1 MVMIMK
7 KVCSLLAIL
16 IFLTGLTACKKSTQ
30 TDSVSSEAELFS
42 SSEFRE
48 ALRLPKEPVQ
58 SSEEET
64 SSQETPVES
73 VPEPVYV
80 PVESLTLTAYEKAFT
95 VGESFMPI
103 VTMSPRN
110 ATDKSE
116 IWQSSDA
123 SVATVNN
130 KGRITAVGEG
140 ECVVTVTSV
149 DNPAVKA
156 DFKVTASAPAQPASA
171 PVAAVAEPTYIGGI
185 LIANKSY
192 PLPADYNPGTNP
204 EAKAALDRMFADAA
218 AEGLSMRIASGFRS
232 YATQKSLYQRYV
244 KRDGVQ
250 EADRYSARPGYSEH
264 QTGLAFDINRANMG
278 FAGSPEALWLE
289 ANAYKYGFIL
299 RYPEGKESITGY
311 MLEPWHYRYVGVEN
325 AKMLFDSGLTIE
337 EYFGIT
343 SCYSQ

>member
-1 MVMIMK
+1 MK
-7 KVCSLLAIL
+7 KLCVALVVLL
-16 IFLTGLTACKKSTQ
+16 FLTGLTACKKNAQNST
-30 TDSVSSEAELFS
+30 SSETEFNM
-42 SSEFRE
+42 SEIRE
-48 ALRLPKEPVQ
+48 ALCISE
-58 SSEEET
+58 SSEQSVEE
-64 SSQETPVES
+64 SVSQETVVES
-73 VPEPVYV
+73 DPEPVYV

-103 VTMSPRN
+103 VTMSPHN

-116 IWQSSDA
+116 IWQSSNEA
-123 SVATVNN
+123 VATVNG

-140 ECVVTVTSV
+140 ECIVTVTSA
-149 DNPAVKA
+149 DNTAVKA
-156 DFKVTASAPAQPASA
+156 DFRVTATAPTQ
-171 PVAAVAEPTYIGGI
+171 PVAAPAAVAAEPTYIGGI

-192 PLPADYNPGTNP
+192 PLPADYNPGTDP

-244 KRDGVQ
+244 NRDGVQ

-264 QTGLAFDINRANMG
+264 QTGLAFDINKANMG
-278 FAGSPEALWLE
+278 FAGSPEALWLA

-299 RYPEGKESITGY
+299 RYPEGKESVTGY
-311 MLEPWHYRYVGVEN
+311 MFEPWHYRYVGVEN

-343 SCYSQ
+343 SCYG